1 MATIYAYSSNNNYLE
16 YTMSM
21 SRSGTTVTIT
31 VNGTVY
37 NVSGSA
43 HSSSS
48 AKLFVQVRHS
58 VSPSNTSGT
67 TTYTSDYGT
76 LLTSDGWS
84 SSTVVSGFSGS
95 TNTICKIA
103 DNNNSNFPNI
113 DATGFPTGGRS
124 FTITLTKTSGAAVSL
139 SNVSLFLFRDQ
150 TSTTAPSSS
159 TTKVLTFIGKKS
171 TSSPSLSGNKIRYVT
186 QNLSVA
192 AATYTISY
200 NKGSNGTGTNTTDTK
215 THGTALTLKGAI
227 FTRTGHYQSGW
238 ATSDGGAQ
246 AYALSASYTAN
257 AAVTLYPVWTAYQL
271 TVQYNANGG
280 TITTGTGATRYRVSS
295 NIVQRSQDSGST
307 WATLALTSGSQDNWN
322 LHNLVNTTSYDGG
335 IKRTG
340 YHVVTTEEFN
350 TNAAGTGN
358 TINMENGD
366 TNAATIYR
374 MNGNAYLTA
383 DKTISLYVKWVAD
396 TYTISYNKGANGTGT
411 NTTDTKT
418 YGVAL
423 TLKGAI
429 FTRTGY
435 TQTGWSTTDG
445 GAKVYDLSA
454 SYTTNAA
461 TTLYPYWTINTW
473 TVGYN
478 ANGHGTAPASQ
489 TKTYNVA
496 LTLQPFISNVNGTT
510 STVTITGNNQNG
522 DSWSGSNGSAT
533 WCPVYSQT
541 YWNTNNSGTG
551 TNYSSG
557 GSYTANAG
565 TTLYAI
571 WETTNT
577 GTGYVLPTG
586 TPVKNSTT
594 TNTLTVSYNANGG
607 SSTPSSQTSSKTVTY
622 SFKGW
627 FTAASGGTQRT
638 TSSRVTAAETVYSQ
652 FNSTTGSQAAIT
664 LRAAITHANTTPTT
678 YTVTFNANGGSSTKT
693 SQSAAVTRTWAFNGW
708 HEGSAS
714 GTSHAASSSF
724 TPSVNV
730 TMYAGW
736 DTSDSTAS
744 VTLPTAAQCT
754 RTGYTLLGFST
765 SSTATTA
772 TYAPG
777 ATYTPA
783 ATIELFA
790 VWERNDIVKIYTGT
804 QWVLAPSYIYKNG
817 AWTQFTVIKIYDGS
831 QWKEL

>member
-103 DNNNSNFPNI
+103 DNNDSNFPNI
-113 DATGFPTGGRS
+113 NATGFPTGGRS

-150 TSTTAPSSS
+150 TSTTAPSSE

-186 QNLSVA
+186 QSLSVA

-227 FTRTGHYQSGW
+227 FTRSGYYQSGW

-257 AAVTLYPVWTAYQL
+257 AAVTLYPVWTAWEL

-280 TITTGTGATRYRVSS
+280 TITTGTGTTRYRVSS
-295 NIVQRSQDSGST
+295 NLVQKSEDSGST
-307 WATLALTSGSQDNWN
+307 WATLTLTSGSQGNWN
-322 LHNLVNTTSYDGG
+322 LHNVTGSGYDGG
-335 IKRTG
+335 VKKTG
-340 YHVVTTEEFN
+340 YHVVSTQEFN
-350 TNAAGTGN
+350 TKADGTGN

-383 DKTISLYVKWVAD
+383 NKTISLYVKWIID
-396 TYTISYNKGANGTGT
+396 TYTIA
-411 NTTDTKT
+411 
-418 YGVAL
+418 
-423 TLKGAI
+423 
-429 FTRTGY
+429 
-435 TQTGWSTTDG
+435 
-445 GAKVYDLSA
+445 
-454 SYTTNAA
+454 
-461 TTLYPYWTINTW
+461 
-473 TVGYN
+473 YN
-478 ANGHGTAPASQ
+478 ANGHGTAPSSQ
-489 TKTYNVA
+489 TKTYNTA
-496 LTLQPFISNVNGTT
+496 LTLQSFISNVNGTT
-510 STVTITGNNQNG
+510 STVTITGDNRNG

-533 WCPVYSQT
+533 WRPVYSQNS
-541 YWNTNNSGTG
+541 WNTKSDGSGTS
-551 TNYSSG
+551 YSSQA
-557 GSYTANAG
+557 SYTANAAA
-565 TTLYAI
+565 TMYAQ
-571 WETTNT
+571 WTTTNT
-577 GTGYVLPTG
+577 GLTYVLPTG

-607 SSTPSSQTSSKTVTY
+607 SSTPTSQTSSKTVTY

-627 FTAASGGTQRT
+627 YTAASGGTQRT

-664 LRAAITHANTTPTT
+664 LRSAITHANTTPAT
-678 YTVTFNANGGSSTKT
+678 YTVTFNPNNGATTKT
-693 SQSAAVTRTWAFNGW
+693 SQDAAVTRTWTFNGW

-724 TPSVNV
+724 TPSANV

-754 RTGYTLLGFST
+754 RAGYTLLGFST
-765 SSTATTA
+765 SDTATTA

-777 ATYTPA
+777 ASYTPTA
-783 ATIELFA
+783 AIILYA
-790 VWERNDIVKIYTGT
+790 VWKANIYTYVYSGGE
-804 QWVLAPSYIYKNG
+804 WKLAPVYIYQGGSWKEIS
-817 AWTQFTVIKIYDGS
+817 TVIKIYNGTK
-831 QWKEL
+831 WTEI